1 MLIKNVIEDIKKTMN
16 YSISYKKAWHAR
28 AKAIK
33 MVFGD
38 WDESYRQ
45 LPKFMHALQ
54 TSNPGT
60 IVTWKHRYTG
70 HTTIMPVFHF
80 VFWSFKPVIDGFRY
94 CRPVITIDGIFLYG
108 KYTGALL
115 VATIVTANGKI
126 LPLAFAVV
134 DRESLESW
142 SFFIQNIK
150 EHIVMDRQGVT
161 LISDRAESI
170 LAAMR
175 RHWLNPSLQFVGYH
189 RHCLRH
195 VCSNFN
201 THFKNKELKQL
212 LWKAGSADQ
221 RRKCNGYLDQIQEIN
236 QEAINWVHKMNPE
249 DWALAYDG
257 GYRWGV
263 LTSNDAECFNSV
275 LKGARNL
282 PISAMVEFTFRQ
294 LVKYFDE
301 MGAQAETDVR
311 NEFQYPREMQRTM
324 EEGIARGNTFKLIS
338 YDRPRRVFEVQTSFR
353 RGRDCNRQ
361 IVRMNQPTCSCGKY
375 EIRHYPCSHM
385 LAVMSECGDNPFQYV
400 DPIFRLPVY
409 MKVWET
415 KFNPIP
421 HQVYWDDP
429 QWNLLP
435 NEVRLR

>member
-1 MLIKNVIEDIKKTMN
+1 MFVYSVHTQIIQLIFDCRMQNEPDMPIKNVIEDIKKTMN
-16 YSISYKKAWHAR
+16 YSISYKKAWHTR
-28 AKAIK
+28 ANAIK

-70 HTTIMPVFHF
+70 HATIIPVFHF

-94 CRPVITIDGIFLYG
+94 CRPVITIDGTFLYG
-108 KYTGALL
+108 KYTGVLL

-142 SFFIQNIK
+142 SFFISNIK

-170 LAAMR
+170 LAAVR

-201 THFKNKELKQL
+201 TTFRNKELKQL
-212 LWKAGSADQ
+212 LWKAGSAHQ
-221 RRKCNGYLDQIQEIN
+221 RRKCNGYLQQIQAID
-236 QEAINWVHKMNPE
+236 QEAITWVYKMNPE
-249 DWALAYDG
+249 EWALSYDG
-257 GYRWGV
+257 GHRWGV

-282 PISAMVEFTFRQ
+282 PISAMVEFTFRR

-301 MGAQAETDVR
+301 MGAQAELDVR
-311 NEFQYPREMQRTM
+311 NEFQYPRQMQKTI
-324 EEGIARGNTFKLIS
+324 EDGIARANTFKLIS
-338 YDRPRRVFEVQTSFR
+338 YDMLV
-353 RGRDCNRQ
+353 CN
-361 IVRMNQPTCSCGKY
+361 VN
-375 EIRHYPCSHM
+375 
-385 LAVMSECGDNPFQYV
+385 
-400 DPIFRLPVY
+400 
-409 MKVWET
+409 
-415 KFNPIP
+415 
-421 HQVYWDDP
+421 
-429 QWNLLP
+429 
-435 NEVRLR
+435 